1 MIDASPTDIPGAT
14 GKRDTASPASVGR
27 RDGHLP
33 VRHRV
38 PGDRRS
44 RPPRGR
50 PLNIGASP
58 LNTDD
63 RGSTGLRVRLYD
75 ADGRD
80 REVLIK
86 DRLASEI
93 GDRQLLWIDLDGRDH
108 EDLRAIATAVNI
120 EPSLVRLLGTAPER
134 ADMTSYPEHVHLILQ
149 SMEPGAPAARDP
161 RTLARKPIDL
171 VAGRN
176 WVVTVHDGPLRAF
189 ERIDASTEGDTR
201 LGALDAAGFM
211 ASIADEVLAD
221 YLELAEGIEREIDQL
236 DESALRQQG
245 ADDVLVSI
253 VALRRRIGAIRRT
266 LAPHRVAFA
275 AFARPEMELYKEL
288 GKPWPGLTEHL
299 DRTLEAIEN
308 LRELLLGTFEILMGR
323 QGQSANEVMK
333 VLTILS
339 AVLLPAVVLAGVMG
353 MNFQMDFFNDTNNF
367 WVAIGAMVASAATI
381 LVIARWRH
389 WI

>member
-1 MIDASPTDIPGAT
+1 MAGA
-14 GKRDTASPASVGR
+14 VG
-27 RDGHLP
+27 L
-33 VRHRV
+33 
-38 PGDRRS
+38 
-44 RPPRGR
+44 
-50 PLNIGASP
+50 
-58 LNTDD
+58 
-63 RGSTGLRVRLYD
+63 
-75 ADGRD
+75 
-80 REVLIK
+80 
-86 DRLASEI
+86 
-93 GDRQLLWIDLDGRDH
+93 
-108 EDLRAIATAVNI
+108 

-149 SMEPGAPAARDP
+149 SIEPEDPSATPRSAAAPG
-161 RTLARKPIDL
+161 TLVRKPIDL

-176 WVVTVHDGPLRAF
+176 WVVTVHDGKLRAF
-189 ERIDASTEGDTR
+189 DRIDASTEGDTR
-201 LGALDAAGFM
+201 LGALDAAGFL

-221 YLELAEGIEREIDQL
+221 YLEIAEGIERQIDAL
-236 DESALRQQG
+236 DEMALRRRREE
-245 ADDVLVSI
+245 DVLVTI
-253 VALRRRIGAIRRT
+253 VALRRRIGEIRRT

-308 LRELLLGTFEILMGR
+308 LRELLLGTFDILMGR

-339 AVLLPAVVLAGVMG
+339 AVLLPAVVLAGIMG

-367 WVAIGAMVASAATI
+367 WVAIGAMVISALTI
-381 LVIARWRH
+381 LLVARWRH

>member
-1 MIDASPTDIPGAT
+1 MAG
-14 GKRDTASPASVGR
+14 V
-27 RDGHLP
+27 
-33 VRHRV
+33 
-38 PGDRRS
+38 
-44 RPPRGR
+44 
-50 PLNIGASP
+50 
-58 LNTDD
+58 
-63 RGSTGLRVRLYD
+63 
-75 ADGRD
+75 
-80 REVLIK
+80 
-86 DRLASEI
+86 

-108 EDLRAIATAVNI
+108 EDLRAIASAVEL

-134 ADMTSYPEHVHLILQ
+134 ADMTTYPEHVHLILQ
-149 SMEPGAPAARDP
+149 SMEQADP
-161 RTLARKPIDL
+161 DAKDPHALARKPIDV

-176 WVVTVHDGPLRAF
+176 WVVTVHDGALRAF
-189 ERIDASTEGDTR
+189 DRIDASTEGETR

-236 DESALRQQG
+236 DELALRRRREENVL
-245 ADDVLVSI
+245 ADI
-253 VALRRRIGAIRRT
+253 VALRRRIGLIRRT

-275 AFARPEMELYKEL
+275 AFARPEMELYKDL

-308 LRELLLGTFEILMGR
+308 LRELLLGTFDILMGR
-323 QGQSANEVMK
+323 QGQDANEVMK

-381 LVIARWRH
+381 LLVARWRH
-389 WI
+389 WL